1 MIKAYITYID
11 KTTQIKVYKSLVT
24 ALQELRV
31 NLDIGDS
38 FVIRE
43 GKTLL
48 AKCTITDYK
57 GDFK

>member
-1 MIKAYITYID
+1 MIKAYITYSD
-11 KTTQIKVYKSLVT
+11 KTTSVKIYKSLAT
-24 ALQELRV
+24 ALEELRE

-48 AKCTITDYK
+48 AKCSIVDYK
-57 GDFK
+57 GEY

>member
-1 MIKAYITYID
+1 MMEAYITYSD
-11 KTTQIKVYKSLVT
+11 KKTVVKEYKSLAT
-24 ALQELRV
+24 ALQELRAD
-31 NLDIGDS
+31 LDIGDS

-57 GDFK
+57 GDYE